1 MPYFHASGTVGNAA
15 FNSNQT
21 MVFGGQNLD
30 QGGGYNQSNGIYTAP
45 IKGLYYFHMS
55 LYNNGTLLSFTF
67 SKNGASAN
75 TQIYDGGDAAPLM
88 FANQT
93 SFQYGLSILVELNA
107 NDTMRVKARDNQ
119 APNAVYMGHSTF
131 FGMCLAAK

>member
-1 MPYFHASGTVGNAA
+1 
-15 FNSNQT
+15 
-21 MVFGGQNLD
+21 
-30 QGGGYNQSNGIYTAP
+30 
-45 IKGLYYFHMS
+45 
-55 LYNNGTLLSFTF
+55 
-67 SKNGASAN
+67 
-75 TQIYDGGDAAPLM
+75 M